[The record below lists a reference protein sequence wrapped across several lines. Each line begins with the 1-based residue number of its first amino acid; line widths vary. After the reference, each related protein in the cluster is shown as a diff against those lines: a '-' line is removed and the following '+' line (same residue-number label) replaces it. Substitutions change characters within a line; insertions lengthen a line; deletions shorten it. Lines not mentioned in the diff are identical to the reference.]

1 MALSLIA
8 GLTLLASTEGILR
21 AQKMSVPKPPPDR
34 SVLAQEDVKELL
46 LLMDT
51 NQNGKITKQEWMKFM
66 EEEFDRLD
74 SMKTGELD
82 PKELAKSRL
91 RPSPFAK
98 AGK

>member
-1 MALSLIA
+1 
-8 GLTLLASTEGILR
+8 
-21 AQKMSVPKPPPDR
+21 MSVSKPLPDR
-34 SVLAQEDVKELL
+34 SALAQEDVRELL

-66 EEEFDRLD
+66 EAEVDPLGSR
-74 SMKTGELD
+74 KTGDLD
-82 PKELAKSRL
+82 AKELAKSRL